1 VVAGERRGILCR
13 NISGDERTALMLAF
27 PLRCLAV
34 AAAALCAAL
43 LPGPAAA
50 QMPASLPTGAKVN
63 LVSVTQPLPTQPQY
77 TRVDLPYLRDMM
89 RERSGGRIEGTVSSH
104 AERNLSGTELVRLV
118 RSGQADIGASTLT
131 TLSGDVP
138 ILDGVD
144 LAGLAPAIGV
154 ARRIAEAMMPVVNR
168 DLERFGTRLVIIYPF
183 PAQVVFCRQPFAS
196 LSDLRGR
203 KVRTFGNSLV
213 DLVTALGGQPVSI
226 GFPEVYS
233 ALERGVVDCAVT
245 GTGSGVAAR
254 WPEVTTH
261 ISNLPV
267 SWALAGYMVNVNW
280 WNRQDPAVRA
290 FLEGTFRE
298 MSDKLWEL
306 GDAATRDG
314 IDCAIGKAEG
324 CRIHTLAA
332 RPMTEVD
339 GTEAD
344 RAQLR
349 EILEKTVL
357 PGFVRRCGAR
367 CGETFNQVVAPLAG
381 VRFGG

>member
-1 VVAGERRGILCR
+1 VVAGERRGILGR

-27 PLRCLAV
+27 PLRCLAA

-154 ARRIAEAMMPVVNR
+154 ARRIADAMMPVVNR

-261 ISNLPV
+261 ISNLPI